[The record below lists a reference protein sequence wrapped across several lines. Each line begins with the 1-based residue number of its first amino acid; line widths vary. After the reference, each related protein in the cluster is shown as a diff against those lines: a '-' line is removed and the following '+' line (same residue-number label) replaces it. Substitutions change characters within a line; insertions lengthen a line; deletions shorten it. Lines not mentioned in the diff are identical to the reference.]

1 MAKPKLTERVIEQH
15 TLSAEGIL
23 DLESNSI
30 EIEEV
35 GALTLEDL
43 LVNFDGTTVKLSVQT
58 KTEKEIEDIEE

>member
-1 MAKPKLTERVIEQH
+1 MAKPKLTERVIVQQ

-23 DLESNSI
+23 DLDSNSI

-35 GALTLEDL
+35 GALTLEEL
-43 LVNFDGTTVKLSVQT
+43 LVNFDGKTVKLSVQT